1 MTISIDLN
9 GGASGSDA
17 TTAFTEQS
25 IVSLF
30 SSAALSANGG
40 DSNSIDTVT
49 LTLASA
55 TGTESLSLNAAAS
68 SAATSAG
75 IAVNYNSGTGVLTL
89 SGSNELTSDW
99 QTILRGVQYDNTSD
113 APTGPRTVTVVANNG
128 VNSSTPRTDTINITA
143 VNDAPVATITP
154 TSYSATEQT
163 SLNLKNTG
171 LSISDV
177 DAGSSSMSV
186 TLSVT
191 EGALN
196 VAAGTSGA
204 VVSNSGTSSVT
215 ITGTVAQINALLS
228 TNATSTVSYIDNTD
242 APGASATLT
251 LNVNDNGNTGGG
263 ALQSSDTATINITAV
278 NDAPV
283 ATITPTSYSAT
294 EQTSLNL
301 KNTGL
306 SISDVDAGSSSVSVT
321 LSVTEGALNVTA
333 GTSGAAV
340 SNSGASSVTI
350 TGTVAQINAL
360 LSTDAG
366 SAVSYIDNTDAP
378 GASATLTL
386 NVNDNGNTGGG
397 SLQSSDTATINIAA
411 VNDAPVAT
419 DDAATLA
426 EGGAVTT
433 LNVLANDS
441 DVDSTLTAASI
452 TGFSQGAHGS
462 VVYNNDG
469 TFTYTH
475 DGSETASDS
484 FSYTI
489 TDGAGGTTTATVN
502 LTVTPVNDT
511 PVAVAD
517 SKAITEDTAPNPVS
531 GNVLTN
537 DTDADMLDTLTVT
550 AVNGQ
555 VGNVGVDITGVYG
568 TLHLNGDGSYT
579 YTLDNG
585 LESVQA
591 LAGQQVTD
599 VFSYTAAD
607 NHGASSSADLTINI
621 LGTNDAAVLSAD
633 VSDLSETDTAGDI
646 STSGTLTIS
655 DVDSPASFVAQAGT
669 AGSYGTFAIDSAGA
683 WTYTAS
689 SEHNEFEDGT
699 TYTDTF
705 AVASADGTTTSVT
718 INILGTNDAAVLS
731 ADVSNLTE
739 TDTAGDISTAGTL
752 TISDVDSPAS
762 FVAQAGTAGSY
773 GTFAIDSAGAWTYT
787 ANSEHNEF
795 EDGTTYTDTFAV
807 ASADGTT
814 TSVTIN
820 ILGTNDAAVL
830 SADVSNLTETDTAA
844 DISTAG
850 TLTISDVDSPASF
863 VAQAGTI
870 GSYGT
875 FAIDSAG
882 AWTYTASSEH
892 NEFEAGTTYTDTF
905 AVASADGTTTSV
917 TINILGTNDAAVLS
931 ADVSNLTETDTAADI
946 STAGTLTISDVDS
959 PASFVA
965 QAGTVG
971 SYGTFAIDSAGAWT
985 YTASS
990 AHNEF
995 AAGTTYTDTF
1005 AVASADGTTT
1015 SVTINIL
1022 GTNDAAVLSADVRD
1036 LSETNAAATSAT
1048 SGTLTISDV
1057 DSPASFVAQA
1067 GTVGSY
1073 GTFAI
1078 DSAGAWTYTASS
1090 AHNEFA
1096 AGTTYTDTFA
1106 VASADGT
1113 TTSVTIN
1120 ILGTNDAAVLS
1131 ADVSNLTETNTAADI
1146 STAGTLTIS
1155 DVDSPASFVAQAGT
1169 IGSYGTFAIDTAG
1182 AWTYTASSAHNEFEA
1197 GTTYTDTF
1205 AVASA
1210 DGTTTSVTINILGTN
1225 DAAVL
1230 SADVR
1235 DLSETN
1241 GGRHC
1246 HLRHAHRQRRRQPR
1260 QLRGAGRHRR
1270 QLRHLRHR

>member
-1 MTISIDLN
+1 M
-9 GGASGSDA
+9 
-17 TTAFTEQS
+17 
-25 IVSLF
+25 
-30 SSAALSANGG
+30 
-40 DSNSIDTVT
+40 
-49 LTLASA
+49 
-55 TGTESLSLNAAAS
+55 
-68 SAATSAG
+68 
-75 IAVNYNSGTGVLTL
+75 
-89 SGSNELTSDW
+89 
-99 QTILRGVQYDNTSD
+99 
-113 APTGPRTVTVVANNG
+113 
-128 VNSSTPRTDTINITA
+128 
-143 VNDAPVATITP
+143 
-154 TSYSATEQT
+154 
-163 SLNLKNTG
+163 
-171 LSISDV
+171 
-177 DAGSSSMSV
+177 
-186 TLSVT
+186 
-191 EGALN
+191 
-196 VAAGTSGA
+196 
-204 VVSNSGTSSVT
+204 
-215 ITGTVAQINALLS
+215 
-228 TNATSTVSYIDNTD
+228 
-242 APGASATLT
+242 
-251 LNVNDNGNTGGG
+251 
-263 ALQSSDTATINITAV
+263 
-278 NDAPV
+278 

-689 SEHNEFEDGT
+689 SEHNEFD
-699 TYTDTF
+699 
-705 AVASADGTTTSVT
+705 
-718 INILGTNDAAVLS
+718 
-731 ADVSNLTE
+731 
-739 TDTAGDISTAGTL
+739 
-752 TISDVDSPAS
+752 
-762 FVAQAGTAGSY
+762 
-773 GTFAIDSAGAWTYT
+773 
-787 ANSEHNEF
+787 
-795 EDGTTYTDTFAV
+795 
-807 ASADGTT
+807 
-814 TSVTIN
+814 
-820 ILGTNDAAVL
+820 
-830 SADVSNLTETDTAA
+830 
-844 DISTAG
+844 
-850 TLTISDVDSPASF
+850 
-863 VAQAGTI
+863 
-870 GSYGT
+870 
-875 FAIDSAG
+875 
-882 AWTYTASSEH
+882 
-892 NEFEAGTTYTDTF
+892 AGTTYTDTF
-905 AVASADGTTTSV
+905 AVASADGTIT
-917 TINILGTNDAAVLS
+917 
-931 ADVSNLTETDTAADI
+931 
-946 STAGTLTISDVDS
+946 
-959 PASFVA
+959 
-965 QAGTVG
+965 
-971 SYGTFAIDSAGAWT
+971 
-985 YTASS
+985 
-990 AHNEF
+990 
-995 AAGTTYTDTF
+995 
-1005 AVASADGTTT
+1005 
-1015 SVTINIL
+1015 
-1022 GTNDAAVLSADVRD
+1022 
-1036 LSETNAAATSAT
+1036 
-1048 SGTLTISDV
+1048 
-1057 DSPASFVAQA
+1057 
-1067 GTVGSY
+1067 
-1073 GTFAI
+1073 
-1078 DSAGAWTYTASS
+1078 
-1090 AHNEFA
+1090 
-1096 AGTTYTDTFA
+1096 
-1106 VASADGT
+1106 
-1113 TTSVTIN
+1113 
-1120 ILGTNDAAVLS
+1120 
-1131 ADVSNLTETNTAADI
+1131 
-1146 STAGTLTIS
+1146 
-1155 DVDSPASFVAQAGT
+1155 
-1169 IGSYGTFAIDTAG
+1169 
-1182 AWTYTASSAHNEFEA
+1182 
-1197 GTTYTDTF
+1197 
-1205 AVASA
+1205 
-1210 DGTTTSVTINILGTN
+1210 
-1225 DAAVL
+1225 
-1230 SADVR
+1230 
-1235 DLSETN
+1235 
-1241 GGRHC
+1241 
-1246 HLRHAHRQRRRQPR
+1246 LRHHQHPRHQRRRGA
-1260 QLRGAGRHRR
+1260 LRRR
-1270 QLRHLRHR
+1270 QQPDRDRHGR

>member
-739 TDTAGDISTAGTL
+739 TDTAGDISTAGML

-762 FVAQAGTAGSY
+762 FVAQAGTIGSY

-830 SADVSNLTETDTAA
+830 SADVSNLTETDTAVTSPPPA
-844 DISTAG
+844 RSPSATSTAPPASWRRPAPSAATAPSPSIAPAPG
-850 TLTISDVDSPASF
+850 PTPRTPRTTSSWPAPPTPTPSRSPAP
-863 VAQAGTI
+863 
-870 GSYGT
+870 
-875 FAIDSAG
+875 
-882 AWTYTASSEH
+882 TALPRPSP
-892 NEFEAGTTYTDTF
+892 
-905 AVASADGTTTSV
+905 
-917 TINILGTNDAAVLS
+917 
-931 ADVSNLTETDTAADI
+931 
-946 STAGTLTISDVDS
+946 ST
-959 PASFVA
+959 
-965 QAGTVG
+965 
-971 SYGTFAIDSAGAWT
+971 
-985 YTASS
+985 SS
-990 AHNEF
+990 AP
-995 AAGTTYTDTF
+995 TTPRC
-1005 AVASADGTTT
+1005 SPP
-1015 SVTINIL
+1015 
-1022 GTNDAAVLSADVRD
+1022 
-1036 LSETNAAATSAT
+1036 TSAT
-1048 SGTLTISDV
+1048 
-1057 DSPASFVAQA
+1057 
-1067 GTVGSY
+1067 
-1073 GTFAI
+1073 
-1078 DSAGAWTYTASS
+1078 
-1090 AHNEFA
+1090 
-1096 AGTTYTDTFA
+1096 
-1106 VASADGT
+1106 
-1113 TTSVTIN
+1113 
-1120 ILGTNDAAVLS
+1120 
-1131 ADVSNLTETNTAADI
+1131 
-1146 STAGTLTIS
+1146 
-1155 DVDSPASFVAQAGT
+1155 
-1169 IGSYGTFAIDTAG
+1169 
-1182 AWTYTASSAHNEFEA
+1182 
-1197 GTTYTDTF
+1197 
-1205 AVASA
+1205 
-1210 DGTTTSVTINILGTN
+1210 
-1225 DAAVL
+1225 
-1230 SADVR
+1230 
-1235 DLSETN
+1235 
-1241 GGRHC
+1241 
-1246 HLRHAHRQRRRQPR
+1246 
-1260 QLRGAGRHRR
+1260 
-1270 QLRHLRHR
+1270 